1 MGSSHQHYQP
11 QEEDEEAS
19 IVADVDAI
27 LNDTDRIVG
36 HIDDA
41 LAGKPV
47 RVTALAAKRK
57 LDELDILEATAA
69 PQNGGGEKRKPK
81 VQCEECYEVFEDD
94 EKLAWHALND
104 H

>member
-1 MGSSHQHYQP
+1 M
-11 QEEDEEAS
+11 
-19 IVADVDAI
+19 DAI

-47 RVTALAAKRK
+47 RVAPLASKRK
-57 LDELDILEATAA
+57 IDELDILRLDEATAA
-69 PQNGGGEKRKPK
+69 PQNGGGEKRKPT

>member
-1 MGSSHQHYQP
+1 M
-11 QEEDEEAS
+11 
-19 IVADVDAI
+19 DAI

-69 PQNGGGEKRKPK
+69 PQNGGGEKRKPT